1 MPKSQEIDIKIKGK
15 IDPSFN
21 TSVNSAE
28 KKLNGFGKS
37 GSTTSSEIGK
47 VNSAFRNLD
56 SVLVASGIA
65 AGLTKITSAFYD
77 CVKAADKFETGIA
90 KIETIADTTNTS
102 MSEIEDSIK
111 SLSNKT
117 GQDVNELN
125 ESTYQAIS
133 ASVDTANAVGFV
145 EKANEL
151 AVGGFTE
158 TTSAVNIL
166 TTALNAYG
174 LENEKTSMI
183 SDMLIQTQNKG
194 KTTVNELASSLGN
207 VIPVAAAYNVNMANI
222 SASYAQLTKNGV
234 ATQNAGTYIR
244 AMLNELAKAGSKVS
258 ETLKDKTGK
267 SFSELMQSGYSLGDV
282 LGILGD
288 EVNGNTTAFA
298 NLWSNTR
305 AAQGAL
311 SIYNSGVDAFNDT
324 LGDMNN
330 SAGLTSQAYQTMA
343 STAEFSE
350 KRMSNALNNLK
361 ISIGES
367 LSPTIANAEQGIT
380 AMLEK
385 LDDFVQENP
394 EVVQAVAAAV
404 AGLGVF
410 VGAITAAKL
419 AMIAFNVVCEMN
431 PYVLIISS
439 VVALTTAIGGLILA
453 NNEATVSSETLTYA
467 AETQNKRMEEL
478 KEQHDKA
485 VDTYG
490 KESYEVK
497 QIEKEMDSLSNQ
509 ISNTAQ
515 TYGELLTANAELEK
529 SYEELKNNDNL
540 TQLNNEADSSFNLVN
555 KLFELANQ
563 TKLTASEQAEM
574 SAIVEHLNELFPALG
589 LKVED
594 VGTKAGVTKEAL
606 QTMLEQE
613 YDQKKYDEAK
623 ENYFISEDEI
633 KKNEEYLKKIK
644 KQKSDAKKAYEE
656 RTAEALAYN
665 DAIFNGANV
674 EDLDMPEYTVQ
685 SAEAAYKMELNK
697 DLTVDLGDGKTQ
709 VMSLNDAIKA
719 TQDRIKSLKSDQ
731 EDYIN
736 TMNKINGVTDENTD
750 SQKAWRSAA
759 TSAMKDVKTQLEELA
774 KSYDKEY
781 ESAYKAITSTVGLFS
796 DLSLES
802 DKTVTDMQNSLQ
814 NEYEWVNKYT
824 ENIKKAQSYG
834 LTDGLVQ
841 SLSDG
846 SEKSGQYI
854 NEIIT
859 QLDNMDQASAEQ
871 FVKNLN
877 SDFKKVEKS
886 QKGFADTVA
895 KYKTDYTNTLN
906 DIESEAK
913 TTYDNLLKDMDISEE
928 SYQSG
933 LKAMQQYLKGMR
945 DAKTG
950 NASAGL
956 SSSEN
961 FILKTFGISLGDML
975 PIEQNATGTQHA
987 AEVFIAGEKGPEL
1000 VVNAGGSQ
1008 VFTAAETQRILS
1020 GIDDDGNSYAIDLRE
1035 LFRQQF
1041 SSLSLNEMSDKLSQN
1056 IISNDDNSQ
1065 QTITF
1070 SPVIQFKN
1078 EGSVSQAD
1086 VNNAL
1091 TISMSEF
1098 TRLMDRYNKDKNRR
1112 KFKH

>member
-1 MPKSQEIDIKIKGK
+1 
-15 IDPSFN
+15 
-21 TSVNSAE
+21 TV
-28 KKLNGFGKS
+28 
-37 GSTTSSEIGK
+37 SS
-47 VNSAFRNLD
+47 
-56 SVLVASGIA
+56 
-65 AGLTKITSAFYD
+65 
-77 CVKAADKFETGIA
+77 
-90 KIETIADTTNTS
+90 
-102 MSEIEDSIK
+102 
-111 SLSNKT
+111 
-117 GQDVNELN
+117 
-125 ESTYQAIS
+125 
-133 ASVDTANAVGFV
+133 
-145 EKANEL
+145 
-151 AVGGFTE
+151 
-158 TTSAVNIL
+158 
-166 TTALNAYG
+166 
-174 LENEKTSMI
+174 
-183 SDMLIQTQNKG
+183 
-194 KTTVNELASSLGN
+194 
-207 VIPVAAAYNVNMANI
+207 
-222 SASYAQLTKNGV
+222 
-234 ATQNAGTYIR
+234 
-244 AMLNELAKAGSKVS
+244 
-258 ETLKDKTGK
+258 
-267 SFSELMQSGYSLGDV
+267 
-282 LGILGD
+282 
-288 EVNGNTTAFA
+288 
-298 NLWSNTR
+298 
-305 AAQGAL
+305 
-311 SIYNSGVDAFNDT
+311 
-324 LGDMNN
+324 
-330 SAGLTSQAYQTMA
+330 
-343 STAEFSE
+343 
-350 KRMSNALNNLK
+350 
-361 ISIGES
+361 
-367 LSPTIANAEQGIT
+367 AEQGIT
-380 AMLEK
+380 AMIEK
-385 LDDFVQENP
+385 LDVFVQENP
-394 EVVQAVAAAV
+394 KVVQAVASAV
-404 AGLGVF
+404 AGLGIF
-410 VGAITAAKL
+410 VGIVTAAKL

-431 PYVLIISS
+431 PFVLIVSG
-439 VVALTTAIGGLILA
+439 VVAATSAIAGLILA

-467 AETQNKRMEEL
+467 AETQSKRMEEL
-478 KEQHDKA
+478 KEKHDKA
-485 VDTYG
+485 IDTYG

-497 QIEKEMDSLSNQ
+497 QIEKEMDSLSKQ

-540 TQLNNEADSSFNLVN
+540 TQLNNEADSSYNLAN
-555 KLFELANQ
+555 RLFELANQ

-574 SAIVEHLNELFPALG
+574 TAIVEHLNELFPDLG

-594 VGTKAGVTKEAL
+594 VGTKAGVTKDAL
-606 QTMLEQE
+606 RTMLEQE
-613 YDQKKYDEAK
+613 YDQKKHDEAK
-623 ENYFISEDEI
+623 KNYFISEDEI
-633 KKNEEYLKKIK
+633 KKNEEYLKKLK
-644 KQKSDAKKAYEE
+644 KQKSDAKKTYEE

-674 EDLDMPEYTVQ
+674 EDLEMPEFNVQ
-685 SAEAAYKMELNK
+685 GAEAAYQMDLNEEV
-697 DLTVDLGDGKTQ
+697 TVDLGNGKTQ
-709 VMSLNDAIKA
+709 VMSLNDAINA
-719 TQDRIKSLKSDQ
+719 TQDRIKSLKGDQ
-731 EDYIN
+731 EDYFN
-736 TMNKINGVTDENTD
+736 TMNEIRGITDNNTD
-750 SQKAWRSAA
+750 SQKAWKNAA
-759 TSAMKDVKTQLEELA
+759 TSAMKEVKIQLEELA

-796 DLSLES
+796 DLSLKS

-871 FVKNLN
+871 FVKSLN

-906 DIESEAK
+906 DIETEAK

-933 LKAMQQYLKGMR
+933 LKAMQQYLQGMR
-945 DAKTG
+945 DAKNG
-950 NASAGL
+950 NANSGLTSSANG
-956 SSSEN
+956 
-961 FILKTFGISLGDML
+961 ILKTFGISLDDM
-975 PIEQNATGTQHA
+975 PIEQNAKGTQHA

-1008 VFTAAETQRILS
+1008 VFTAAETQKILS
-1020 GIDDDGNSYAIDLRE
+1020 GIDDNGNSYAIDLQE
-1035 LFRQQF
+1035 LFKQQF

-1078 EGSVSQAD
+1078 EGSMSQTD